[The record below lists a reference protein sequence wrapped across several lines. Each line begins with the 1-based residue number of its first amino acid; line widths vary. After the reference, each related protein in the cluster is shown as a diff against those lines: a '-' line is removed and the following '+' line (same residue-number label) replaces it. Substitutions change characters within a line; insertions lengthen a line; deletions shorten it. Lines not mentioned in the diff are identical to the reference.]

1 MDSGTRM
8 YRSYFPLPYGTQIDA
23 KYAVLYPVFRK
34 LMYPGDVF
42 KVHAD
47 LLIRYQPMVAPP
59 MNNAKATVRF
69 AFVPLRNLLEENT
82 ELIVTGSND
91 GHLSEE
97 TLPIMDSC
105 FKYLKLVDSDSQAY
119 KVNYK
124 HSLLDYLYNIP
135 KSNTDLSSDL
145 RSKLDAAESSPA
157 AYFAK
162 AYYRFWWDY
171 YRDENLYTTYTDFE
185 TFWEAQRQVLHL
197 ADESLMFVN
206 LKKDYF
212 TKSLPWQLKAVAAPR
227 IQVIGEGTVSGSG
240 VTFNFGNSTGSE
252 GKYYNKLAVTHTD
265 GSQMGGVLNNQ
276 TYHSGSNYGPFEL
289 AKASSVSSA
298 NAQNDEFAR
307 KMENALSNNTLNGT
321 VADLSWVGI
330 SGADIRDVLA
340 QTRVYERLARC
351 GSRYT
356 EYLRANFGI
365 APADDTLQRA
375 QYLGG
380 FKTQIVTTEVVQTAG
395 AGDNPVGTLR
405 GHGIT
410 HGTSTIKPF
419 MAKEIG
425 VMIGVLDIMPEVQ
438 YAQGVDRELCARKRF
453 DFLNPSFQHLSEQ
466 QVRKGEIYFD
476 TDVDATDGHLIN
488 DDTWGF
494 MPYAEE
500 LRRGWKHVAG
510 DMRDSLAF
518 WNQSLIFGSRPS
530 LNQAFLAG
538 TSHLGNFNRPFAVS
552 GSEAYPMVVDF
563 GGVIEAYRPLV
574 KDGTPGLA
582 DHN

>member
-8 YRSYFPLPYGTQIDA
+8 YRNYFPLPYGTQIDA

-42 KVHAD
+42 KIHAD

-82 ELIVTGSND
+82 ELIVTGSDD

-97 TLPIMDSC
+97 TLPVMDSC
-105 FKYLKLVDSDSQAY
+105 FKYLKLTDSDSQAY

-135 KSNTDLSSDL
+135 KSSTDLTSEL

-171 YRDENLYTTYTDFE
+171 YRDENLYTAYTDFE

-197 ADESLMFVN
+197 EDESLMFVN

-212 TKSLPWQLKAVAAPR
+212 TNSLPWQLKAVAAPR
-227 IQVIGEGTVSGSG
+227 IQVIGEGTFSG
-240 VTFNFGNSTGSE
+240 GS
-252 GKYYNKLAVTHTD
+252 LD
-265 GSQMGGVLNNQ
+265 F
-276 TYHSGSNYGPFEL
+276 SNMTI
-289 AKASSVSSA
+289 AASSDSTSKNL
-298 NAQNDEFAR
+298 NARITNDAGGYNTNAFDITGGTSQEYVYFNNR
-307 KMENALSNNTLNGT
+307 IKNALSKGT
-321 VADLSWVGI
+321 VTNGSIADLSWVGI

-356 EYLRANFGI
+356 EYLRANFGV

-425 VMIGVLDIMPEVQ
+425 VLIGVMDIMPEVQ

-476 TDVDATDGHLIN
+476 TDVDADDGHLIN

-552 GSEAYPMVVDF
+552 GSDAYPMVVDF